1 MAALQLR
8 HQSVR
13 ASAIQRAGLA
23 DGGGALAQRLSVFAQ
38 DPISALEPV
47 RIGLAVFR
55 EHGDRRLI
63 GLRVGFFLGA
73 EAGSLALPDFPK
85 LGIELKTIPLS
96 RAGKPLES
104 TYVSIVPLVNTVGI
118 EWSQSVVWHKL
129 RHVLW
134 IPIIGDRET
143 PIGERIIGNA
153 LLWQPSATQTVIL
166 KNDWEEHMEKIS
178 LGYIDQIKSGD
189 GMYLQIRPK
198 AANNRA
204 LSNAVGEDGSLI
216 QTLPRGFYLR
226 ARFTREIME
235 AEYV

>member
-1 MAALQLR
+1 MLQKSL
-8 HQSVR
+8 SVTELLDR
-13 ASAIQRAGLA
+13 TYNIAGLSVKE
-23 DGGGALAQRLSVFAQ
+23 LAHRVDQHVPLHFLSNKGWVGQ
-38 DPISALEPV
+38 LLE
-47 RIGLAVFR
+47 
-55 EHGDRRLI
+55 
-63 GLRVGFFLGA
+63 FFLGA